1 MNGPSN
7 YDENAEVGRGSDD
20 DNGIISRY
28 ANKEDVDAIAQNAI
42 SRLNANDEEEGES
55 YGKNPT
61 LGKFCHSRSAI

>member
-7 YDENAEVGRGSDD
+7 YDENAEVGRGNDD

-42 SRLNANDEEEGES
+42 SHLNSNDEEEGES
-55 YGKNPT
+55 YGMN
-61 LGKFCHSRSAI
+61 LMV